1 VVVGKR
7 VFGMAVH
14 SVLGALRP
22 AVVASAGLAAILLP
36 LRYFL
41 ATPWAAITLGGV
53 VGIAVYGVLV
63 VILAPDVIR
72 RVRTIA
78 LALG

>member
-22 AVVASAGLAAILLP
+22 AVVASAGVATILLP

-41 ATPWAAITLGGV
+41 ATPLAAITLGGV
-53 VGIAVYGVLV
+53 VGTAVYVVLV
-63 VILAPDVIR
+63 VILAPDLVS
-72 RVRTIA
+72 RVRTLA
-78 LALG
+78 LAVG